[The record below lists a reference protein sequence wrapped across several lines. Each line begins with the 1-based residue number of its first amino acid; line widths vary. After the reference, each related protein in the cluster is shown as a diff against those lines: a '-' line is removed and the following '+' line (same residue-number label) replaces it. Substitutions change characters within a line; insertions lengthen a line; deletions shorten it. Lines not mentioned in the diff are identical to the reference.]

1 MLRNLGYTFSFRF
14 VITYYQYY
22 IRISIL
28 VKSFNRVYT

>member
-1 MLRNLGYTFSFRF
+1 MKKLKYTFSFRF